1 MSLGLTEAAADRVK
15 TQLDERG
22 AGLGLRV
29 GVRKS
34 GCSAYRY
41 TMEFA
46 DEVGPDDEVFEEYG
60 AKLVVKREYLPMLDG
75 STLDFREEGLNRM
88 FRFDNPRAEN
98 HCGCGE
104 SFDVRN

>member
-1 MSLGLTEAAADRVK
+1 MSLALTEAAAARIK
-15 TQLDERG
+15 AQLQERG
-22 AGLGLRV
+22 AGIGLRV

-46 DEVGPDDEVFEEYG
+46 DEVGAQDAVYEDHG
-60 AKLVVKREYLPMLDG
+60 AKLLVHREHLPLIDG

-98 HCGCGE
+98 LCGCGE
-104 SFDVRN
+104 SFDVS